1 MIPNLVIMT
10 LNKEISKEEVNNL
23 EQRSFT
29 GKIVVLS
36 NEHHK
41 AFAEINDNSVTGFD
55 TETRPN
61 FRKGQKNKVALIQ
74 IAIPEKV
81 FLLRIYN
88 GDIDQEIIKYLE
100 SDIIKVGVGLNDDI
114 SSLNELCNFSP
125 NSMVDLNK
133 VANNLGIKSR
143 GLRKLSALCLGFRVS
158 KSQQTSNWENHKL
171 TIAQIKYAATDAWVC
186 LEIYNKMKKQ
196 RYLYS

>member
-23 EQRSFT
+23 ELRSFS

-36 NEHHK
+36 KEHHK
-41 AFAEINDNSVTGFD
+41 AFGEINDYSITGFD

-81 FLLRIYN
+81 FLLRISN

-114 SSLNELCNFSP
+114 SSLK
-125 NSMVDLNK
+125 DL
-133 VANNLGIKSR
+133 R
-143 GLRKLSALCLGFRVS
+143 FRVS

-171 TIAQIKYAATDAWVC
+171 TNAQIKYAATDAWVC

>member
-1 MIPNLVIMT
+1 MILNLVIMM
-10 LNKEISKEEVNNL
+10 LSKEISKEEVNNL
-23 EQRSFT
+23 EQRSFS

-36 NEHHK
+36 KEHHK
-41 AFAEINDNSVTGFD
+41 AFAEINDYSITGFD

-61 FRKGQKNKVALIQ
+61 FKKGQKNKVALIQ

-88 GDIDQEIIKYLE
+88 GDIGQEIIDYLE
-100 SDIIKVGVGLNDDI
+100 SDIVKVGVGLNDDI
-114 SSLNELCNFSP
+114 SSLKEISDFSP
-125 NSMVDLNK
+125 NRMVDLNK
-133 VANNLGIKSR
+133 VANHLGIKSR

-158 KSQQTSNWENHKL
+158 KSQQTSNWENYKL
-171 TIAQIKYAATDAWVC
+171 TNAQIKYAATDAWVC